1 MNSMRMRWSL
11 FLNLLCLPTPFV
23 WMKIGPEGYK
33 YYGPDVP
40 DIWILGGYILGKDTR
55 WPPIGLAWKWQLAFI
70 LLTAFCTWRYLRK
83 PKKLLL
89 WFNLCWLILF
99 PLWLEIYS
107 GGVINN
113 SDGADLSVYP
123 MPGLLLWA
131 GVIGLHTAEL
141 WNSRQVLARNNH

>member
-1 MNSMRMRWSL
+1 MKVMRMQWSL
-11 FLNLLCLPTPFV
+11 FLNLLSLPAPFV
-23 WMKIGPEGYK
+23 WMKIGPEAYK

-40 DIWILGGYILGKDTR
+40 DIWILGAYILGKDTR
-55 WPPIGLAWKWQLAFI
+55 WPPIGFAWKWQLAFI
-70 LLTAFCTWRYLRK
+70 LITAFCTWRYLRK
-83 PKKLLL
+83 PNKLLL

-107 GGVINN
+107 EGVISN

-131 GVIGLHTAEL
+131 GMLGLHGVEL
-141 WNSRQVLARNNH
+141 WKSRSGVS

>member
-1 MNSMRMRWSL
+1 MKVMRMQWSL
-11 FLNLLCLPTPFV
+11 FLNLLCLPAPFV

-40 DIWILGGYILGKDTR
+40 DIWILGAYILGKDTR

-70 LLTAFCTWRYLRK
+70 LITAFCTWCFLHK
-83 PKKLLL
+83 PNKLLL
-89 WFNLCWLILF
+89 WFNLCLLILF

-107 GGVINN
+107 SGVINN

-131 GVIGLHTAEL
+131 GIICLHGVEL
-141 WNSRQVLARNNH
+141 WKSRRSVS